1 MAKTTQY
8 QYQEVIAN
16 GCRVVNLTPH
26 DIKVVNDEGNLIVN
40 ITHEETPARVSSETV
55 QVGDLGGIP
64 VTKTVFGTVTGLP
77 PMEEGTRY
85 IVSRMV
91 ASAATG
97 RDDLL
102 VPGLQVRN
110 ADGQVVGCKSLDL
123 A

>member
-1 MAKTTQY
+1 MNKTQY
-8 QYQEVIAN
+8 QENVIST

-26 DIKVVNDEGNLIVN
+26 DIKVVDNEGNLIVSVP
-40 ITHEETPARVSSETV
+40 HEETPARVSSETI

-77 PMEEGTRY
+77 PQEEGTRY

-97 RDDLL
+97 REDLL